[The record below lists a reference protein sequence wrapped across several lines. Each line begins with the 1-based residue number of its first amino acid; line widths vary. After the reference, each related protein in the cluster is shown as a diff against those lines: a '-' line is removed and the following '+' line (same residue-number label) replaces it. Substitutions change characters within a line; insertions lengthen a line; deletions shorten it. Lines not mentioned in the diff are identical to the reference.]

1 VATELGEAR
10 EALVVMAVMAVV
22 AFATLVLVVLAATA
36 AMAGLAV
43 TAAVAAADRALV
55 FGWLMARQDSPAT
68 VLLNL
73 ARSGLAVWAE
83 GLRAAPSQPRTLGA
97 RALAVRCIT
106 AALDR
111 RY

>member
-1 VATELGEAR
+1 V
-10 EALVVMAVMAVV
+10 
-22 AFATLVLVVLAATA
+22 
-36 AMAGLAV
+36 
-43 TAAVAAADRALV
+43 
-55 FGWLMARQDSPAT
+55 
-68 VLLNL
+68 
-73 ARSGLAVWAE
+73 E